1 MTYQKSSAN
10 KKTALF
16 DFRQAF
22 NTNAVIGIVSLVFT
36 VFEFII
42 VTLNYFSDY
51 INNAFSDIMT
61 EIPASA
67 LSILGNAEYLEKFR
81 KNTSVVC
88 SLVGQESVYSV
99 IILCAA
105 IGAMFALCFA
115 YSLKK
120 RT

>member
-1 MTYQKSSAN
+1 MTFPKSSAN
-10 KKTALF
+10 KKSALF
-16 DFRQAF
+16 DVRPAF

-67 LSILGNAEYLEKFR
+67 LSVLGNAEYLERSEKTPLWCAR
-81 KNTSVVC
+81 LSVRRAYIRSSFYALQSAQC
-88 SLVGQESVYSV
+88 LR
-99 IILCAA
+99 CALH
-105 IGAMFALCFA
+105 IR
-115 YSLKK
+115 SKK